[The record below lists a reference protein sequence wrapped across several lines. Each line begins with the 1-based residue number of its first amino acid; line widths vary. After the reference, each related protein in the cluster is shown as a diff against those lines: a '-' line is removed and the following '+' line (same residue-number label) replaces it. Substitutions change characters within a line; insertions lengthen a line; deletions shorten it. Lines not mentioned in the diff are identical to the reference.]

1 MLGVNCTSSWWA
13 EMQGLWLR
21 LGETATG
28 RPAYAGRPRSA
39 RPALPHVFGAEPI
52 MSFERELAEASAAEE
67 AAGLGARPAPVQP
80 APPGFSGTETD
91 LAIPPQPP
99 AGSFSHPGPS
109 RTGEHR
115 TPLARQ
121 EDATAKPPPAAR
133 PGARPDS
140 APSGAEEVR
149 EVGAAHAR
157 AHVQHASQQDAADGR
172 PLPVAARPATHRDV
186 RLGTPLMAAPEE
198 PGPGGT
204 GIARPATPRAA
215 RPLRAAAGPAVATPG
230 EATLSALSSGTGPAP
245 PTVEIRIGRIEVR
258 AVQAPSPRSHGQP
271 KPAAPRVSLEDYL
284 RARTAG
290 R

>member
-1 MLGVNCTSSWWA
+1 MPGVSFTSSWWA

-28 RPAYAGRPRSA
+28 RPACAGRPRSA

-52 MSFERELAEASAAEE
+52 MAFERELAEASAAEE
-67 AAGLGARPAPVQP
+67 AAGPGAQPAPVQP
-80 APPGFSGTETD
+80 YPPGFSRTET
-91 LAIPPQPP
+91 APAVPPRRP

-115 TPLARQ
+115 APHARQ

-133 PGARPDS
+133 PGARLDWAQS
-140 APSGAEEVR
+140 EAEEVR
-149 EVGAAHAR
+149 EVGPAHAR

-172 PLPVAARPATHRDV
+172 PLPVPTRPGTHRDV
-186 RLGTPLMAAPEE
+186 RLGTPLMAAPEK
-198 PGPGGT
+198 PDPGGT
-204 GIARPATPRAA
+204 GIARPVTPRAA
-215 RPLRAAAGPAVATPG
+215 RPLRAAAGPAVAMPG
-230 EATLSALSSGTGPAP
+230 EAALSALSSGTGPTP

-258 AVQAPSPRSHGQP
+258 AVQPSSPRSHGQP